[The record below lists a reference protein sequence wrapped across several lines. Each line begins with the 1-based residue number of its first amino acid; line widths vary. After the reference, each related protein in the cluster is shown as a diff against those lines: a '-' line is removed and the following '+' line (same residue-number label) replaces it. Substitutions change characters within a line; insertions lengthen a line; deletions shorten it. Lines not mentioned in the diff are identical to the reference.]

1 MSQPTCTACQAAQ
14 TRPHSPLYHATCSDC
29 TDRALNPSQKGGN
42 TMQATDTIELEHS
55 PSAEEAAALNASLA
69 AHNAKKSSRVMV
81 FDAILELA
89 DGEMPAKA
97 MDIANATGLAMP
109 VVYDSIKELKRRGRI
124 YSDNGAFFPCGEHQE
139 TQAVTTTILANGAVK
154 VEKGDQVLDLNPR
167 EARAHYGMGGAHIQ
181 QIGIIVLE
189 RRLDEQQSQIRRLQR
204 QVQRL
209 EDEVKKLAP
218 AAQMDL
224 LGSDA

>member
-1 MSQPTCTACQAAQ
+1 MMQ
-14 TRPHSPLYHATCSDC
+14 T
-29 TDRALNPSQKGGN
+29 TDD
-42 TMQATDTIELEHS
+42 TMELEHS
-55 PSAEEAAALNASLA
+55 PSAEEAAAMNASLA
-69 AHNAKKSSRVMV
+69 VHNAKKSSRVMV

-124 YSDNGAFFPCGEHQE
+124 YSDNGAFFPCGEAQE
-139 TQAVTTTILANGAVK
+139 TQAVTQTILPTGGVK
-154 VEKGDQVLDLNPR
+154 IEKGDVVLDLNQR
-167 EARAHYGMGGAHIQ
+167 EARALFGMGAAQIQ
-181 QIGIIVLE
+181 QVGVIVLE
-189 RRLDEQQSQIRRLQR
+189 RRVDEQQAQIRRLQR
-204 QVQRL
+204 DNQRL
-209 EDEVKKLAP
+209 HDEVKKLAP